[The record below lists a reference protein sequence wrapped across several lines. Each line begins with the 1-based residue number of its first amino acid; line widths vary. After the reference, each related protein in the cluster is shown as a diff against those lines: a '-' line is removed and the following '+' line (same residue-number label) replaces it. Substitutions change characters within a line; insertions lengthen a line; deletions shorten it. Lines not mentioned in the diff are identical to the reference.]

1 MAVRQCISFTEAP
14 YTLKKFTLK
23 MQVPGGIPAPCQ
35 GCCPQ
40 TSMMFTAGLLEDPS
54 MTVLGC
60 QGMVAID
67 MVAIGREDNLVV
79 RTSQKDFS
87 CSLQLQAWLKVV

>member
-23 MQVPGGIPAPCQ
+23 MQVPGGIPAP
-35 GCCPQ
+35 CPQ